1 MFVTFNHQISL
12 EVTAPNLQGDQKKF
26 SASARQRAVRYL
38 ERNLPKITDH
48 YELAITAYALALAGS
63 AESDLAYGQLRA
75 IAREEGGEWN
85 KETYKC
91 ETHKHYN
98 DFQCYQN

>member
-1 MFVTFNHQISL
+1 
-12 EVTAPNLQGDQKKF
+12 VTAPNLQGDQKKF
-26 SASARQRAVRYL
+26 SAAARQRAVRYL

-75 IAREEGGEWN
+75 IAREEGG
-85 KETYKC
+85 
-91 ETHKHYN
+91 
-98 DFQCYQN
+98 